1 MTLHDLDAANA
12 RPQGGGDLAALVAA
26 AGRQRKTEITDK
38 LRAEINKAR
47 ERGLNSLSLA
57 LSLSLSLDLFR
68 SPVHALLLPALSPQV
83 VDRYVDQGIAEL
95 VPGVLFVD
103 EASREGCSG
112 VFSVSL
118 SALSLVSTH
127 LR

>member
-57 LSLSLSLDLFR
+57 LSLSLSTSFDLLFTLFS
-68 SPVHALLLPALSPQV
+68 SPPYLL
-83 VDRYVDQGIAEL
+83 RW
-95 VPGVLFVD
+95 
-103 EASREGCSG
+103 
-112 VFSVSL
+112 
-118 SALSLVSTH
+118 STATWT
-127 LR
+127 RG